1 MEKRKKV
8 MHTYDTN
15 VDMKWSMDYRVRA
28 TSVGEA
34 RAKIWKRFCKHP
46 PKKCF
51 DFLVGRKD

>member
-1 MEKRKKV
+1 